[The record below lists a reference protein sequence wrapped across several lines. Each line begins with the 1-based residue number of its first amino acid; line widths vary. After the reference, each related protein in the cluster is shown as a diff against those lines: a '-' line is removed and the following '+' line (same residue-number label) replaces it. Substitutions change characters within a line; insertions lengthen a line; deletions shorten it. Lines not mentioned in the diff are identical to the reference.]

1 MKYYFI
7 ANSHA
12 RNGRAAERIERLRLT
27 LEARKLRHELACCQ
41 DLEQARALSRQ
52 ANLAGFDVIT
62 AVGGDGTINR
72 VLNGFYD
79 EAGWRV
85 SQARMGAIHVGTSP
99 DFSRSYG
106 VPVGI
111 EPAVRALAEAQSHP
125 ISVGQV
131 TYETQRQGTADDTP
145 GPAFFACC
153 ANIGLGAA
161 VARLANDGVRRCLG
175 DVLGTFVSL
184 LRVMRRFQPQNLHAE
199 LDGHPRSLAGVYNV
213 AVGKTRYVASG
224 LKVHHELHDTDRR
237 FYVLCLR
244 HLCWRKLPGVLAK
257 LYRGKP
263 IVSDSSLTLEYAR
276 CVRLAPVDRP
286 VEVEF
291 DGDPAG
297 CCPCR
302 IEVARDLLDLI
313 VEESE

>member
-1 MKYYFI
+1 MKHYFI

-12 RNGRAAERIERLRLT
+12 RNGRAAERIERLRLA
-27 LEARKLRHELACCQ
+27 LAAHKLRSELVCCQ
-41 DLEQARALSRQ
+41 DLEQVRALSRA

-72 VLNGFYD
+72 VLNGFY
-79 EAGWRV
+79 EASGRRV
-85 SQARMGAIHVGTSP
+85 SQARMGAIHIGTSP

-106 VPVGI
+106 VPVEI
-111 EPAVRALAEAQSHP
+111 EPAVRALAEAQSRP

-131 TYETQRQGTADDTP
+131 TYETERQGVAGDGP
-145 GPAFFACC
+145 SPAFFACC
-153 ANIGLGAA
+153 ANIGLGASL
-161 VARLANDGVRRCLG
+161 ARLANAGVRRRLG
-175 DVLGTFVSL
+175 DVVGTFVSL
-184 LRVMRRFQPQNLHAE
+184 LRILRRFQPRNLQVE
-199 LDGHPRSLAGVYNV
+199 LDGQPRSLAGVYNV

-224 LKVHHELHDTDRR
+224 LKVHHELREADPR

-244 HLCWRKLPGVLAK
+244 NLSWRNIPGVLAR

-263 IVSDSSLTLEYAR
+263 IVSDSCLTLEYAR
-276 CVRLAPVDRP
+276 RVRLAPVDRP

-297 CCPCR
+297 HCPCR
-302 IEVARDLLDLI
+302 IEAAADRLDL
-313 VEESE
+313 VVGEPL